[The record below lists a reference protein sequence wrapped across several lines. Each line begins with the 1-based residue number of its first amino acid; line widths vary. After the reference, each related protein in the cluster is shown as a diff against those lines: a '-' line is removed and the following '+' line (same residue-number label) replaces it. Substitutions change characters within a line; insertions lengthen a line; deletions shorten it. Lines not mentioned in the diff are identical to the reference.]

1 MAELL
6 GSLSTSPVASDPEEE
21 KGLKACLASQS
32 RKQRGA
38 DIHPQPQGP
47 GIILVFSL
55 LKM

>member
-6 GSLSTSPVASDPEEE
+6 GSLSTSLVASDPEEE
-21 KGLKACLASQS
+21 DGLKACLAQQS

-38 DIHPQPQGP
+38 DIHPQPQSP
-47 GIILVFSL
+47 GIILIFSM

>member
-21 KGLKACLASQS
+21 DGLKACLAQQS

-38 DIHPQPQGP
+38 DIHPQPQSP
-47 GIILVFSL
+47 GIILIFSM

>member
-6 GSLSTSPVASDPEEE
+6 GSLSTSLVASDPEEE
-21 KGLKACLASQS
+21 DGLKACLALQS

-38 DIHPQPQGP
+38 DIHPQPQSP
-47 GIILVFSL
+47 GIILIFSM